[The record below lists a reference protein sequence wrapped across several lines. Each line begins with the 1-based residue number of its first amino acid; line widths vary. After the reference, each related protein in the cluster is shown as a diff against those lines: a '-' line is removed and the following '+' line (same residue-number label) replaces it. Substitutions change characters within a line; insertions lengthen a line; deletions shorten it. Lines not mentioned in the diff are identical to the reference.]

1 MILSKTFNDELQK
14 YTPLDLLR
22 MLKEYED
29 YNDSGVCDDG
39 GIRGIV
45 EGFINNNHSS
55 PFPMVAMMVAL
66 EISVVLL
73 SRFNHIDW
81 WLRCGIQIR
90 IWIIK

>member
-14 YTPLDLLR
+14 YTTLDLLR

-29 YNDSGVCDDG
+29 YNDSGACDDG

-45 EGFINNNHSS
+45 EDFINNNPNS
-55 PFPMVAMMVAL
+55 PFPMVAMMITL

-73 SRFNHIDW
+73 SRFNHID
-81 WLRCGIQIR
+81 
-90 IWIIK
+90 

>member
-1 MILSKTFNDELQK
+1 MILSKSLNMDLQK
-14 YTPLDLLR
+14 YPTLDLLK

-45 EGFINNNHSS
+45 EDFINNNPSS
-55 PFPMVAMMVAL
+55 PFPMVAMMVTL

-73 SRFNHIDW
+73 TRLNHIE
-81 WLRCGIQIR
+81 
-90 IWIIK
+90 

>member
-1 MILSKTFNDELQK
+1 MDLQK
-14 YTPLDLLR
+14 YPTLDLLK

-45 EGFINNNHSS
+45 EDFINNNPSS
-55 PFPMVAMMVAL
+55 PFPMVAMMVTL

-73 SRFNHIDW
+73 TRLNHIE
-81 WLRCGIQIR
+81 
-90 IWIIK
+90 

>member
-1 MILSKTFNDELQK
+1 MILSKSFNDELQK
-14 YTPLDLLR
+14 CTTLDLLR

-45 EGFINNNHSS
+45 ENFINNNPSS
-55 PFPMVAMMVAL
+55 SFPMVAMMVTL

-73 SRFNHIDW
+73 SRFNHID
-81 WLRCGIQIR
+81 
-90 IWIIK
+90 

>member
-14 YTPLDLLR
+14 YTTLDLLR
-22 MLKEYED
+22 MLKEYEY
-29 YNDSGVCDDG
+29 YNDYGVCDDG

-45 EGFINNNHSS
+45 EGFINNNPIS

-73 SRFNHIDW
+73 SRFNHID
-81 WLRCGIQIR
+81 
-90 IWIIK
+90 

>member
-14 YTPLDLLR
+14 CATLDLLR

-45 EGFINNNHSS
+45 EDFINNNPSS
-55 PFPMVAMMVAL
+55 SFPMVAMMVAL

-73 SRFNHIDW
+73 SRFNHVD
-81 WLRCGIQIR
+81 
-90 IWIIK
+90 

>member
-14 YTPLDLLR
+14 YTTLDLLR

-39 GIRGIV
+39 GIRGIA
-45 EGFINNNHSS
+45 EDFINNNPSS
-55 PFPMVAMMVAL
+55 PFPMVAMMAAL

-73 SRFNHIDW
+73 SRFNHID
-81 WLRCGIQIR
+81 
-90 IWIIK
+90 

>member
-1 MILSKTFNDELQK
+1 MILSKSLNSALQK
-14 YTPLDLLR
+14 YPTLDLLR

-45 EGFINNNHSS
+45 EDFINNNPSS

-73 SRFNHIDW
+73 TRLNHIE
-81 WLRCGIQIR
+81 
-90 IWIIK
+90 

>member
-1 MILSKTFNDELQK
+1 MILSKTLNDELQK
-14 YTPLDLLR
+14 CTTLNLLR

-45 EGFINNNHSS
+45 EDFINNNPSS

-73 SRFNHIDW
+73 SRFKHVD
-81 WLRCGIQIR
+81 
-90 IWIIK
+90 

>member
-14 YTPLDLLR
+14 YTTLDLLR

-45 EGFINNNHSS
+45 EDFINNNPSS
-55 PFPMVAMMVAL
+55 PFPLVALTVAL

-73 SRFNHIDW
+73 SRFNHTD
-81 WLRCGIQIR
+81 
-90 IWIIK
+90 